1 MMRVFQRVR
10 RRADP
15 GAGSTRHKTNT
26 CTRSEIAMESQIRQ
40 AANQTD
46 LVRAHQTVNPNSAVA
61 LERHYS
67 VPELAKIWFLSENIV
82 RRIFLE
88 EPGVL
93 KLAHEETRH
102 KRRYTTLRIPERIA
116 QRVHRPLQGLT

>member
-1 MMRVFQRVR
+1 
-10 RRADP
+10 
-15 GAGSTRHKTNT
+15 
-26 CTRSEIAMESQIRQ
+26 MESQLIQ
-40 AANQTD
+40 AIGHISSAGTNQTSN
-46 LVRAHQTVNPNSAVA
+46 TSSAVA

-67 VPELAKIWFLSENIV
+67 VPELAKIWVLSENTV

-93 KLAHEETRH
+93 KLAHKETRY

-116 QRVHRPLQGLT
+116 HRVHRRLQGLA

>member
-1 MMRVFQRVR
+1 MRVFQRVR

-15 GAGSTRHKTNT
+15 GAGSTMHKTNT

-46 LVRAHQTVNPNSAVA
+46 LVRAHHTVNPNSAVA

-67 VPELAKIWFLSENIV
+67 VPELAKIWFLSENTV

-116 QRVHRPLQGLT
+116 QRVHRRLQGLA

>member
-1 MMRVFQRVR
+1 
-10 RRADP
+10 
-15 GAGSTRHKTNT
+15 
-26 CTRSEIAMESQIRQ
+26 MESQMGQ

-46 LVRAHQTVNPNSAVA
+46 IGRAHQTVNPSSAVA
-61 LERHYS
+61 LEKHYS
-67 VPELAKIWFLSENIV
+67 VPELAKIWFLSENTV

-93 KLAHEETRH
+93 KLAHQETRH

-116 QRVHRPLQGLT
+116 QRVHRRLQGLA